1 MSVPFELPGL
11 DHNSG
16 QYPSVRWDILLEAQ
30 RNQLVVLHGSGY
42 RPPPG
47 RSYDQGL
54 VALTAEPHG
63 LQVAKGSIY
72 FVKRIYIIEVVI
84 MRQTAKLFMNGRSQA
99 VRLPKEFRFDGSEVA
114 IQQVG
119 DAVVL
124 TPLVNRWK
132 AMFDQLDEMGL
143 SDDFMADRDQ
153 PPAQERTAI
162 EELFR

>member
-1 MSVPFELPGL
+1 
-11 DHNSG
+11 
-16 QYPSVRWDILLEAQ
+16 
-30 RNQLVVLHGSGY
+30 
-42 RPPPG
+42 
-47 RSYDQGL
+47 
-54 VALTAEPHG
+54 
-63 LQVAKGSIY
+63 
-72 FVKRIYIIEVVI
+72 

-99 VRLPKEFRFDGSEVA
+99 VRLPKEFRFDGKEVA

-119 DAVVL
+119 DSVVL

-153 PPAQERTAI
+153 PPAQERTEI